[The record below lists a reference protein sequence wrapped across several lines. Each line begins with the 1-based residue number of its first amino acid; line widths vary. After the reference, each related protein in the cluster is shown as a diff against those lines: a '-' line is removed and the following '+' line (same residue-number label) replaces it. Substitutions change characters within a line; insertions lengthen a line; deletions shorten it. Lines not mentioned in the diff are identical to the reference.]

1 MVVVEVEVMVS
12 MAGFGST
19 FISGEGAV
27 NQQSRYKQAQILYY
41 TIYHRVEM
49 VLIAANWSISLR
61 PAWVNGHFCGVE
73 LEKTL
78 YIYMWRI

>member
-1 MVVVEVEVMVS
+1 MVS
-12 MAGFGST
+12 MAGFGSST
-19 FISGEGAV
+19 FISGEVAV
-27 NQQSRYKQAQILYY
+27 NQQCRYKQTQILYY

-73 LEKTL
+73 LEKSFI
-78 YIYMWRI
+78 YMYMWRI